1 MRQRTFMQV
10 DVFTHTPY
18 GGNPLAVVLD
28 GEGLSDDAMQQ
39 FARWTNLSETTFVLP
54 ATAAARAQGAD
65 YRVRIFTPV
74 GELPFAGHPT
84 LGSCYAWL
92 AHGGQPQADQV
103 VQECAQGL
111 IAIAQQA
118 DGLAFAAPPLQRS
131 PVPADVQAQVL
142 AALGLQAQHLRAAEW
157 LNNGSRWM
165 GLLLDHPDR
174 LAQATPQADALQA
187 LGVKAGLCAV
197 QASDAGCEPVL
208 AVRAIFL
215 TPTGIGEDPATGSLN
230 ASLAEWLSADGH
242 ITLPYQVHQGAAIG
256 RTGRLR
262 LYRSSDARLW
272 VQGQV
277 HACVQGQVLL

>member
-39 FARWTNLSETTFVLP
+39 FSRWTNLSETTFVLP
-54 ATAAARAQGAD
+54 ATTAAHAQGAD

-84 LGSCYAWL
+84 LGTCYAWL

-142 AALGLQAQHLRAAEW
+142 AALGLQAQYLRAAEW

-197 QASDAGCEPVL
+197 QPTDAGSEPVL

-215 TPTGIGEDPATGSLN
+215 TPTGIAEDPATGSLN

-242 ITLPYQVHQGAAIG
+242 LTLPYQVHQGATIG

-262 LYRSSDARLW
+262 LYRSDARLW
-272 VQGQV
+272 VQCQV